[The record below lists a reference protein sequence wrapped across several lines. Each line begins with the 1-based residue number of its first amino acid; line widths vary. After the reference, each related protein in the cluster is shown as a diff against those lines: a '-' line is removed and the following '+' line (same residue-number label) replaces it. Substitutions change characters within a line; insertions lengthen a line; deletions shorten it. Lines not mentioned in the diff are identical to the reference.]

1 MQTRYKQAFNQSK
14 AAFVPFT
21 VLGWPDA
28 ERCYQTIKTMIDEGA
43 TALELGV
50 AFSDPV
56 ADGPVIQQATTEVLD
71 SGFDVEQA
79 FRLLCRV
86 RAYNASVPIGLLT
99 YLNVVLARGAEQ
111 FFEEAARCGVD
122 SVLIAD
128 LPPDAADEVAPH
140 ADAHGVALV
149 FIVSPLTTT
158 DRLSK
163 IAGLS
168 KAYIYVV
175 SRLGIT
181 GAQET
186 HDDQLE
192 QLLERTKKVTAVPML
207 VGFGISSP
215 SAARNMLAIGAD
227 GVISGSKVIEII
239 RQDAAPGYPLLS
251 RFLQDMRAAISD
263 KI

>member
-1 MQTRYKQAFNQSK
+1 MQNRYKQAFNK
-14 AAFVPFT
+14 PTAAFVPFT

-28 ERCYQTIKTMIDEGA
+28 ERCYQTIKTMIDQGA

-56 ADGPVIQQATTEVLD
+56 ADGPVIQQATTEVLQ

-79 FRLLCRV
+79 FRLLSRV
-86 RAYNASVPIGLLT
+86 RAYNASIPIGLLT
-99 YLNVVLARGAEQ
+99 YLNVVLARGAGK

-140 ADAHGVALV
+140 AEAHGVALV
-149 FIVSPLTTT
+149 FIVSPLTSV

-163 IAGLS
+163 IAALS
-168 KAYIYVV
+168 RAYVYVV

-181 GAQET
+181 GVQET
-186 HDDQLE
+186 HDNQLE
-192 QLLERTKKVTAVPML
+192 ELIARAKKVTDVPML

-251 RFLQDMRAAISD
+251 QFLKDMCVAVSD